1 MKFQVNL
8 YLSQFVKSR
17 LGTGWAIASCS
28 ILFLAV
34 PVRASSQSQGLEEIT
49 AAPSSLEGNFAE
61 ELAPD
66 PSLLKLTDRL
76 AQLTSVGE
84 LSDVQPTDWAY
95 QALTSLIG
103 RYGAISGY
111 PDGTFR
117 GNRSLSRYE
126 FAAALLGVLKQ
137 INNGTFVS
145 QEDLVTLQRLET
157 EYRQPLEQIRTRLN
171 DINSRVT
178 NLETNQFSSTSSLQ
192 GEVIFALTEGRKAN
206 PTTILRQRLNFITS
220 FTPNS
225 RLITQ
230 LEVGNNGADEYAS
243 AHNRAAPNLL
253 GTTGLLADGGGLEY
267 SQVADNVQLRR
278 LYYTFRPFTDLQVTV
293 GAKMPPEDFI
303 DRNRYANNESSDFSS
318 SFFVNNPLIVQNQID
333 RPGGAGAALAW
344 NIGGGAFTVRSLYIA
359 ANSEQV
365 SDTELNE
372 GGLFGDRNSGTI
384 ELEYL
389 PRSSFALRL
398 QYTKA
403 LINNTDI
410 TAFGINAEY
419 AFNRTTAVFG
429 RFGIGNY
436 DGFNPLISQNLDLQP
451 RTWAVG
457 LSWRDLV
464 LPGTLT
470 GVAIGQPFVEA
481 DLGDAT
487 QTNFE
492 AFYKLQ
498 LSDNLS
504 ISPIVQLVN
513 NANNDSSNG
522 LTWQTT
528 LRTSFIF

>member
-8 YLSQFVKSR
+8 YLSQFIKSR

-34 PVRASSQSQGLEEIT
+34 PVRASSPSQGIEERIT
-49 AAPSSLEGNFAE
+49 PAPSFLEGNFAE
-61 ELAPD
+61 ELDAD
-66 PSLLKLTDRL
+66 PSLLELTARL
-76 AQLTSVGE
+76 AQVTSVGE
-84 LSDVQPTDWAY
+84 LSDVEPTDWAY
-95 QALTSLIG
+95 QSLASLIG

-111 PDGTFR
+111 PDGTFK

-126 FAAALLGVLKQ
+126 FAAALQGVLEQ
-137 INNGTFVS
+137 INKGTFVS
-145 QEDLVTLQRLET
+145 QEDLVTLQRLES
-157 EYRQPLEQIRTRLN
+157 EYRQPLNQIRTRLN

-178 NLETNQFSSTSSLQ
+178 SLETNQFSATSLLQ
-192 GEVIFALTEGRKAN
+192 GEVIVAITEGRKAN
-206 PTTILRQRLNFITS
+206 PTLVSRTRLNFITS
-220 FTPNS
+220 FTPHS

-230 LEVGNNGADEYAS
+230 LETGNNGGDAIALT
-243 AHNRAAPNLL
+243 HNKPPNLL

-267 SQVADNVQLRR
+267 AQVANNVQLRR
-278 LYYTFRPFTDLQVTV
+278 LYYTFRPFVDLEVTV

-318 SFFVNNPLIVQNQID
+318 SFFINNPLIVQNQID

-365 SDTELNE
+365 SNTDLNE

-410 TAFGINAEY
+410 SAFGINAEY

-436 DGFNPLISQNLDLQP
+436 DGFNTLISQNLDLQP
-451 RTWAVG
+451 HTWAVG

-504 ISPIVQLVN
+504 ISPIVQLID

-522 LTWQTT
+522 ITWQTT
-528 LRTSFIF
+528 LRTSFTF